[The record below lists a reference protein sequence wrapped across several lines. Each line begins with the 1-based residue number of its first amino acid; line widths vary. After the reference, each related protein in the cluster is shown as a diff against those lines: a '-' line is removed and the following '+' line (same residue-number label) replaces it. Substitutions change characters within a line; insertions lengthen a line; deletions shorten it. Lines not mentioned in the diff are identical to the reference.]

1 MGRRVTSTTK
11 GGKFM
16 NPTDQARKE
25 ARRRELRKNKKQRLA
40 VRQAVIKTKD
50 PRQMLAELDTLDEME
65 LNPSENLPYNDKV
78 VKEKRIKLLENIQ
91 RITQYYLREDPEQ
104 GAELKLLV
112 DNYRK
117 DRLKKEVYY
126 ESVRNAQKVTIDSI
140 PLPDAPFQ
148 TPQLSDI
155 PLPGIQPQGIL
166 KKNPTSV
173 GFFSKTER
181 KKDPPGPPPG
191 PPPLKKRFKGNTRF
205 LYPRPPPGTPSM
217 EKSIDNDKDA
227 YDPEEGP
234 ILGDVGSDSDEEEIA
249 ADHEDAEKSDDEF
262 YHRDDDL
269 DDSTSGGRKR
279 VQSRDGTSDNEDGRD
294 ASKHARL
301 EDASG
306 ITPLQA
312 MMLKLAGQSVPTKD
326 SNGKVDAADSDIPS
340 KDVKNTRFSETQ
352 QKPPPGPPPGL
363 PPGPPRLPP
372 DVATGRI
379 QGRMLPPGP
388 PPGHPPTLPP
398 GPPPG
403 LPPTMPIR
411 MGMMP
416 SIRQQIPER
425 FNRSIQAENPINN
438 ANVLSAPPSLIQHR
452 QEKEKEGMP
461 AMIVAKPKIINNPK
475 ADVTR
480 FMPTSI
486 RVKRQTTTK
495 IGPNRPTNVSA
506 PSSSDRNRQEKNK
519 KGKLNADVAYDSFMK
534 EMQGFL

>member
-1 MGRRVTSTTK
+1 
-11 GGKFM
+11 M

-50 PRQMLAELDTLDEME
+50 PKQMLAELDTLDEME

-78 VKEKRIKLLENIQ
+78 VKEKRVKLLENIQ

-104 GAELKLLV
+104 GTELKILL

-126 ESVRNAQKVTIDSI
+126 ESVRNAQKVKIDSI

-155 PLPGIQPQGIL
+155 PLPGIQPPGIL
-166 KKNPTSV
+166 KKNVPYSV
-173 GFFSKTER
+173 GNIPEKRTR
-181 KKDPPGPPPG
+181 ADPPGPPPG
-191 PPPLKKRFKGNTRF
+191 PPPLKKSFKGNKRF
-205 LYPRPPPGTPSM
+205 LHPKPPPGLPPVEASIPS
-217 EKSIDNDKDA
+217 SVDDDKEA

-234 ILGDVGSDSDEEEIA
+234 ILGDVHSDSEDEDI
-249 ADHEDAEKSDDEF
+249 DHDDVEAEKSDDEF
-262 YHRDDDL
+262 YHRDDDFDDSASGNKRRLQAIDEISDEVGDKKHRRL
-269 DDSTSGGRKR
+269 DDSG
-279 VQSRDGTSDNEDGRD
+279 V
-294 ASKHARL
+294 
-301 EDASG
+301 
-306 ITPLQA
+306 TPLQA
-312 MMLKLAGQSVPTKD
+312 MMLKLAGQSVPNKKPEEED
-326 SNGKVDAADSDIPS
+326 DISDDEDDEMND
-340 KDVKNTRFSETQ
+340 KKRLGFAETQ

-372 DVATGRI
+372 DVATGRVQSRI
-379 QGRMLPPGP
+379 LPPGP

-403 LPPTMPIR
+403 LPPTLPMR

-416 SIRQQIPER
+416 TIPQQPDR
-425 FNRSIQAENPINN
+425 FNRNLQPDNPVNSSNI
-438 ANVLSAPPSLIQHR
+438 LSAPPSLIQYR
-452 QEKEKEGMP
+452 QEKEKDGMP

-480 FMPTSI
+480 FMPTSL
-486 RVKRQTTTK
+486 RVKRQSSSK
-495 IGPNRPTNVSA
+495 IGPNRPSDVSA
-506 PSSSDRNRQEKNK
+506 TSSSDRHKQEKNK